1 MKNSRSEI
9 FKRQNQILQTLNSKN
24 IVIIEET
31 AQELGVSPLTIR
43 RDLDTLAEKGLLERF
58 HGGARPVERV
68 LNSDPATNAKNE
80 SREQKKRMIAFAAA
94 QMVKPDDTIFI
105 NSSTTAL
112 HMLEFLAEM
121 PIIVITNNANA
132 LFFADRAKFSLV
144 FTGGEI
150 NAFKHS
156 MVGDIPIQMLK
167 SLHANKCFIGVSG
180 INKNGDLSSAGLK
193 ETTVNITMMEQTNEK
208 IVILADSS
216 KLGVQHNYDIGS
228 LDNATH
234 IITDKSATEEQL
246 KILRAHSAEVV
257 VASDAIGKI

>member
-9 FKRQNQILQTLNSKN
+9 FKRQNQILQKLNSNN
-24 IVIIEET
+24 IIVIEET

-43 RDLDTLAEKGLLERF
+43 RDLDSLSEKGLLERF
-58 HGGARPVERV
+58 HGGARPIERL

-80 SREQKKRMIAFAAA
+80 TRENRKRMIAYAASL
-94 QMVKPDDTIFI
+94 MVEPDDTIFI

-112 HMLEFLAEM
+112 HMLEFLLDM

-132 LFFADRAKFSLV
+132 ISFADSAKFSLF

-150 NAFKHS
+150 NPFKHS

-193 ETTVNITMMEQTNEK
+193 ETTVNITMMEQANEQ

-216 KLGVQHNYDIGS
+216 KIGVQHNYDIGS
-228 LDNATH
+228 LDHATH
-234 IITDKSATEEQL
+234 IITDSDASNEQIQ
-246 KILRAHSAEVV
+246 ILRTHSAEVI
-257 VASDAIGKI
+257 VASRSF